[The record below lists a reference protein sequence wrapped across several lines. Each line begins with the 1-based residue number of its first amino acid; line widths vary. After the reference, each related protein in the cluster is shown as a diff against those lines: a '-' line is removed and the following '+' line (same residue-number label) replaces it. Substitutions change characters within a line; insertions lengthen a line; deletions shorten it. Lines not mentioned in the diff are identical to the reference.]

1 MEEKKID
8 EKESIELILQMI
20 QSTKEYIGIGNGNHF
35 LYWGYFTAI
44 LAVVI
49 QSIYELTGWR
59 QCGWLWMLMFVFWI
73 FMSIIGKR
81 KCNPVM
87 TYTNKVINHVWY
99 AIGTM
104 FLVTFAVIFTLGII
118 YNNYK
123 SLDLMMPLSSL
134 YVGIGVSTTGI
145 IIQDK
150 VTAYLPLTGIGIGLY
165 LLAALYQGLSLEI
178 PANLLFGL
186 SFVLIMII
194 PGHVLN
200 KKENKEC

>member
-44 LAVVI
+44 LAIVI

-99 AIGTM
+99 AIGIM
-104 FLVTFAVIFTLGII
+104 FLVTFAVIAILGVT
-118 YNNYK
+118 YDNYR

-145 IIQDK
+145 IIQNK
-150 VTAYLPLTGIGIGLY
+150 VTSYLPLLGIGIGLY
-165 LLAALYQGLSLEI
+165 ILAALYLDLSFPI

-194 PGHVLN
+194 PGHALN

>member
-1 MEEKKID
+1 MEEKTID
-8 EKESIELILQMI
+8 EKESLELILQMI
-20 QSTKEYIGIGNGNHF
+20 QSTKNYIGIGNGNHF
-35 LYWGYFTAI
+35 LYWGYFTTI

-49 QSIYELTGWR
+49 QSIYELTGWK

-73 FMSIIGKR
+73 FMSIIRKR
-81 KCNPVM
+81 KSRPVM
-87 TYTNKVINHVWY
+87 TYTNKVLNHLWY

-104 FLVTFAVIFTLGII
+104 FIVTFAVIFILGII
-118 YNNYK
+118 YNNYR

-134 YVGIGVSTTGI
+134 YVGIGVSATGI

-150 VTAYLPLTGIGIGLY
+150 VTAYFPLFGIGIGLY
-165 LLAALYQGLSLEI
+165 LLAALYQGLSLPI

-186 SFVLIMII
+186 SFVLTMII